1 MSKVKSKSKTGGRQM
16 GDLTRL
22 LSFNGTENQKT
33 RLKTIR
39 TAPHHPFPHHFLIRH
54 NTCIHPF
61 TISYSLFS
69 TIRPVFLLVLPL
81 ACHVSLSLTSWCTRD
96 VNNGR
101 FIPPPLRRQCRLHST
116 STTSYPPLTIPISPP
131 DASFPMYP
139 PLSPKLEGLSLSAGL
154 ESAVPVGSRWVSL
167 WVRPLFANDS
177 VRRTGFPL
185 GRRTVRTR
193 EKQIP
198 RYVLHRQ
205 RPVFGGDV
213 CEPAIDFS
221 ILHIHR

>member
-1 MSKVKSKSKTGGRQM
+1 M

-33 RLKTIR
+33 RLKTIP
-39 TAPHHPFPHHFLIRH
+39 TAPHHSFPHHFLIRH
-54 NTCIHPF
+54 NTSIHPF

-69 TIRPVFLLVLPL
+69 AIRPVFLLLLPL
-81 ACHVSLSLTSWCTRD
+81 AYHVSLSLVSWCTRD

-101 FIPPPLRRQCRLHST
+101 LIPPPTQTMPPSLHLDHLLSSTDHTDFSARRQLSDVST
-116 STTSYPPLTIPISPP
+116 AIAKARRIVTISGAGISC
-131 DASFPMYP
+131 S
-139 PLSPKLEGLSLSAGL
+139 SGI
-154 ESAVPVGSRWVSL
+154 PVGISL
-167 WVRPLFANDS
+167 GEAAVANDN

-185 GRRTVRTR
+185 GRRTVLTR
-193 EKQIP
+193 KKQIP

>member
-1 MSKVKSKSKTGGRQM
+1 MDVNYLAYKMGRWGCTIYLLIFAADGAHAVSKVKSKSKTGGRQV

-54 NTCIHPF
+54 NTSIHPF

-69 TIRPVFLLVLPL
+69 TIRPVFLPVLPL

-101 FIPPPLRRQCRLHST
+101 FIPPPYADNAAFTPPR
-116 STTSYPPLTIPISPP
+116 PPL
-131 DASFPMYP
+131 
-139 PLSPKLEGLSLSAGL
+139 
-154 ESAVPVGSRWVSL
+154 
-167 WVRPLFANDS
+167 
-177 VRRTGFPL
+177 
-185 GRRTVRTR
+185 
-193 EKQIP
+193 
-198 RYVLHRQ
+198 
-205 RPVFGGDV
+205 
-213 CEPAIDFS
+213 
-221 ILHIHR
+221 ILH

>member
-1 MSKVKSKSKTGGRQM
+1 MSKVKSKSKTGGRQV

-101 FIPPPLRRQCRLHST
+101 FIPPPPTQTMPPSLHLDHLLSSTDHTDFSARRQLSDVST
-116 STTSYPPLTIPISPP
+116 AIAKARRIVTISGAGISC
-131 DASFPMYP
+131 S
-139 PLSPKLEGLSLSAGL
+139 SGI
-154 ESAVPVGSRWVSL
+154 PVGISL
-167 WVRPLFANDS
+167 GEAA
-177 VRRTGFPL
+177 
-185 GRRTVRTR
+185 
-193 EKQIP
+193 
-198 RYVLHRQ
+198 
-205 RPVFGGDV
+205 V
-213 CEPAIDFS
+213 C
-221 ILHIHR
+221 